1 MVWYDYLSYY
11 INSFI
16 SVFILVECYNLLNSH
31 KKFNIKDIGVI
42 AFISLLFLLNT
53 LLNYTLSKVIIF
65 YLFLSICL
73 KIIYKDSWKKV
84 LISAVL
90 IYLILMFVETIC
102 GMLMYFFPYSNA
114 EEVNNVPL
122 MKNTISTIIML
133 ITLIFFIIK
142 KVRNF
147 IKKAIGFLCERKYI
161 TVVIFVV
168 IITIFFSSIT
178 FKNALNYHSLSSLI
192 INIIV
197 FATTIIITFIN
208 IINLIKRN
216 KAEEKEQILLDFMKK
231 YEYVIDNDR
240 INRHEMLNNLLII
253 KSFKNKNTK
262 KFDELMDN
270 LIEEYKNNK
279 YLLPHNIYNLPSG
292 LKGIIYY
299 KIADME
305 RLKINS
311 STNISKK
318 VITKL
323 DRIDSKVYTKI
334 CKILGI
340 IIDNAIEAA
349 SATKD
354 KEMIIEIYERNKNIC
369 FEISNS
375 IKKKSLDINKI
386 NQKKYSSKGKNRG
399 YGLYIVNKI
408 IQNSKELE
416 LIQKV
421 ENKTFISI
429 LILKNSSKK

>member
-11 INSFI
+11 ISSFF
-16 SVFILVECYNLLNSH
+16 SVFVLVECYNLLNSH
-31 KKFNIKDIGVI
+31 KKFSIKNIGVI

-53 LLNYTLSKVIIF
+53 LLNYTLSKVIVF

-73 KIIYKDSWKKV
+73 KIVYKDSWKKT
-84 LISAVL
+84 LISSVL
-90 IYLILMFVETIC
+90 IYLILMFIETIFGLLLYYLPIAN
-102 GMLMYFFPYSNA
+102 GMDINSK
-114 EEVNNVPL
+114 PL
-122 MKNTISTIIML
+122 IKNTMSTIIMFFTLILFFISKFRYFINKAINYFCKKKYIIVVIL
-133 ITLIFFIIK
+133 IT
-142 KVRNF
+142 
-147 IKKAIGFLCERKYI
+147 
-161 TVVIFVV
+161 
-168 IITIFFSSIT
+168 IITIFLSFIT
-178 FKNALNYHSLSSLI
+178 FKNALNFNSFYSLLL
-192 INIIV
+192 NIVVFTIV
-197 FATTIIITFIN
+197 IIIIFIN
-208 IINLIKRN
+208 IINLIKRS
-216 KAEEKEQILLDFMKK
+216 KAEEKEQVLLDFMKK
-231 YEYVIDNDR
+231 YEYVIDSDR

-279 YLLPHNIYNLPSG
+279 YSLPHNIYNLPSG

-305 RLKINS
+305 QLKINS
-311 STNISKK
+311 STNISKR

-323 DRIDSKVYTKI
+323 DNIDSKVYTKI

-349 SATKD
+349 KNTKN
-354 KEMIIEIYERNKNIC
+354 KEIVIEIYEKNKNIY

-375 IKKKSLDINKI
+375 IKKNNLDINKI

-429 LILKNSSKK
+429 LKLKNSSTK